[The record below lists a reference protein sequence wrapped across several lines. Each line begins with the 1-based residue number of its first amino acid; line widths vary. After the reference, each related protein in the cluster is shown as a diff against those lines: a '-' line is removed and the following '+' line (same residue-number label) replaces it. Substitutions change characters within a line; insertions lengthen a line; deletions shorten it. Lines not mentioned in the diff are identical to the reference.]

1 MSRAGGVKRNDYH
14 VRAAAPCQPARF
26 PQDLVMRHPLRPAA
40 AGRPCPAFADPP
52 PRRLP
57 AMITV
62 GLSTLGFCSL
72 GMLAAMFSALAFY
85 AASPHCRWPRLR
97 RAGRLGRQIGL
108 VAAAAAL
115 WLWMAE
121 LGFAAGL
128 VAMLCTW
135 MLAAMLLPALA
146 AWHRPG
152 TRLP

>member
-1 MSRAGGVKRNDYH
+1 MITMSAQ
-14 VRAAAPCQPARF
+14 AAPCQPARF
-26 PQDLVMRHPLRPAA
+26 PPGPRDAPPAPTGFRRP
-40 AGRPCPAFADPP
+40 RPCPAFAGPL
-52 PRRLP
+52 PRRPP

-152 TRLP
+152 TESP